1 MRSGVASATSGKPL
15 AEKPVETMPEGCGRM
30 KQFQSFGLDTSN
42 ECLWRKGVQI
52 TLPPKPF
59 AVLRYLVENP
69 GRLVTHDEL
78 LDALWPET
86 YVQPQVL
93 RTYMLELRKVLEDDA
108 KHPQFIQTLPKRG
121 YRFLAPVTDSPATE
135 PSAASTAAGQVNAPA
150 IVPAGIVDRTNE
162 LSRLLAHAQRMAS
175 GHRQVVFVTGETGIG
190 KTTLVDAFCR
200 QQGSAASVARG
211 QCVQGFGRDEA
222 YYPVMEALGQ
232 LCASADG
239 ELACRA
245 LLRLAPA
252 WLAALGRVPA
262 GADGSFARP
271 LPQERLL
278 ADLCAALEEI
288 AGEKPLILVFEDLSW
303 ADDATLD
310 LISAL
315 ARRRAPARLLVL
327 ATFRPHDAAS
337 PQRLKELKQDLLM
350 RRLCAEIELAPLAR
364 PAMKQ
369 LLARELGQDALPAE
383 LAEFV
388 HRHSE
393 GNPLFA
399 IAVLEHLI
407 AQGILVREG
416 ANGASAWRQRAPF
429 EEMEAAVPGELAQM
443 IELEFERLGER
454 DQRLLEAGSL
464 MNVAFP
470 AWAVAAAL
478 DEGTEQIEEAF
489 EELVRRLH
497 MVKRAGEDEL
507 PDGSRSAFYVFAHEV
522 YREVL
527 YRRQPP
533 SRRARCHVRVAERLG
548 RIFAGR
554 EASVAREM
562 AMHFE
567 AAGDWPRAA
576 SALRAAARNARER
589 QARAEAE
596 ELLERALRVAENLRD
611 PDRQAFID
619 EIRSESRTM
628 RQLFSGA
635 AEPPLELDKKA

>member
-1 MRSGVASATSGKPL
+1 
-15 AEKPVETMPEGCGRM
+15 M
-30 KQFQSFGLDTSN
+30 KQFDSFGLDTSN
-42 ECLWRKGVQI
+42 ECLWRNNAQI

-86 YVQPQVL
+86 FVQPQVL

-108 KHPQFIQTLPKRG
+108 RNPRFIQTLPKRG
-121 YRFLAPVTDSPATE
+121 YRFVAPVTDLPPVERPATLAE
-135 PSAASTAAGQVNAPA
+135 AVIAATPAAAPA
-150 IVPAGIVDRTNE
+150 PIVDRANE
-162 LSRLLAHAQRMAS
+162 LSRLEAHAQRMAG

-190 KTTLVDAFCR
+190 KTALVDAFCR
-200 QQGSAASVARG
+200 LQGSQASVARG

-232 LCASADG
+232 LCSSADG
-239 ELACRA
+239 ELACRVLA
-245 LLRLAPA
+245 RLAPA
-252 WLAALGRVPA
+252 WLAALGRLPESLE
-262 GADGSFARP
+262 GSFARP
-271 LPQERLL
+271 APQERLL

-288 AGEKPLILVFEDLSW
+288 AAEKPLILVFEDLHW
-303 ADDATLD
+303 ADEATLD

-337 PQRLKELKQDLLM
+337 RHRLKELRQDLLM
-350 RRLCAEIELAPLAR
+350 RRLGASIELAPLSR
-364 PAMKQ
+364 PAMQQ
-369 LLARELGQDALPAE
+369 LLARELGQGALPAE

-407 AQGILVREG
+407 AQGVLVRGG
-416 ANGASAWRQRAPF
+416 ANGESGWRQRSPF
-429 EEMEAAVPGELAQM
+429 AAVDAAVPGELAQM
-443 IELEFERLGER
+443 IELEIERLGER

-470 AWAVAAAL
+470 AWAAAAVL
-478 DEGTEQIEEAF
+478 EEDAIEIEDEFDA
-489 EELVRRLH
+489 LARRLN

-533 SRRARCHVRVAERLG
+533 SRRAKSHIRVAERLG

-554 EASVAREM
+554 ETAVAREI
-562 AMHFE
+562 AIHYE

-576 SALRAAARNARER
+576 SALRAAAQHALER
-589 QARAEAE
+589 QALSEAE
-596 ELLERALRVAENLRD
+596 ELLERTLRVAENLRD
-611 PDRQAFID
+611 ADRQALIE
-619 EIRSESRTM
+619 EIQNESAAM
-628 RQLFSGA
+628 RQVFA
-635 AEPPLELDKKA
+635 AMPAPRSSLPKKLDDFWTGI